1 METHPIPQNISSY
14 QFRLVGDMTLKQF
27 FQIAGGALVSLLFY
41 STNLPAL
48 IKWPLILF
56 FAMLGVALAFLP
68 FQERPLETW
77 IMAFFKSVYSPTI
90 FTWNKSVKGLSFY
103 RDDVPAPKEKV
114 VSPEGEIKLQA
125 YLSNTAATAEKPARF
140 LEVKE
145 ASFLSRLAGLFSF
158 YQKPAAAMPSASAPI
173 KSGSA
178 PATFAPEIQKQI
190 LIPQAPIPTM
200 QRQQNPAKL
209 VVEETGQKTN
219 LVSTFSVSPSSV
231 SKSSE
236 GLTAAEFSAEAAP
249 PGPPTTA
256 NTIVGQVLSKQGKII
271 EGAILEV
278 KDMSGRPLRAL
289 KSNKLGHFI
298 VVTPLQ
304 NGKYEIITEK
314 DGYGFKPVTFGAIG
328 GIIPPIAIQGKALVN

>member
-27 FQIAGGALVSLLFY
+27 FQIAGGCLVSLLFY
-41 STNLPAL
+41 STNLNAL

-56 FAMLGVALAFLP
+56 FALLGVALAFLP

-77 IMAFFKSVYSPTI
+77 ILAFLKSIYTPTI
-90 FTWNKSVKGLSFY
+90 FTWSKSIKNISFY
-103 RDDVPAPKEKV
+103 NDEVSAPEENV
-114 VSPEGEIKLQA
+114 AYPGGEVKLRE
-125 YLSNTAATAEKPARF
+125 YLSNTAATTGKPAQS
-140 LEVKE
+140 LEINE
-145 ASFLSRLAGLFSF
+145 ASFLSRLADLFGLN
-158 YQKPAAAMPSASAPI
+158 QKPATTPLSASAPVT
-173 KSGSA
+173 S
-178 PATFAPEIQKQI
+178 APEIQKQV
-190 LIPQAPIPTM
+190 LIPQTPVPTIP
-200 QRQQNPAKL
+200 RQQNSARL

-219 LVSTFSVSPSSV
+219 TVSTFSVSPTSV
-231 SKSSE
+231 LKSSE

-249 PGPPTTA
+249 PGPPTTP
-256 NTIVGQVLSKQGKII
+256 NTIVGQVLSTQGKIV

-278 KDMSGRPLRAL
+278 KDAAGRPLRAL

-314 DGYGFKPVTFGAIG
+314 DDYEFKPVTFEAIG
-328 GIIPPIAIQGKALVN
+328 GIIPPIAIQGKGLVN

>member
-1 METHPIPQNISSY
+1 
-14 QFRLVGDMTLKQF
+14 MTLKQF
-27 FQIAGGALVSLLFY
+27 FQIAGGALISLLFY
-41 STNLPAL
+41 STNLPVL

-68 FQERPLETW
+68 FQERPLEAW

-90 FTWNKSVKGLSFY
+90 FTWNKSVQGLSFY
-103 RDDVPAPKEKV
+103 RDDVSAPKENV
-114 VSPEGEIKLQA
+114 VSPGGDAKLQE
-125 YLSNTAATAEKPARF
+125 YLSNTAATAEKPARS
-140 LEVKE
+140 LEINEV
-145 ASFLSRLAGLFSF
+145 SFLSRLAGLFSF
-158 YQKPAAAMPSASAPI
+158 YQKPATHPQSVVTPI
-173 KSGSA
+173 TS
-178 PATFAPEIQKQI
+178 APEIQKQI
-190 LIPQAPIPTM
+190 LIPQTPIPTM

-209 VVEETGQKTN
+209 VTEETGQKTGG
-219 LVSTFSVSPSSV
+219 LSTFSVSPSSF

-249 PGPPTTA
+249 PGPPTTP
-256 NTIVGQVLSKQGKII
+256 NTIVGQVLNTQGGII

-289 KSNKLGHFI
+289 KSNKLGHFL

-314 DGYGFKPVTFGAIG
+314 DDYGFKPITFEAIG